1 MGRENELVTFHSV
14 GVSGPSQS
22 ACRPWDVIYFVKGV
36 TKSIQISFSKV
47 YFVKVYLL
55 KYIFTKCASSKL
67 YSLYSIYSV
76 TIFCAPRITSCG
88 GASQPDGCHWP
99 SLFQVFLAMQYSVL
113 AWQSLTAAKCCRDPV
128 SGEHFLLWRT
138 DNMWS
143 TDPED
148 RAIVYIRRLT
158 DDGLAFHQV
167 PFQFE
172 KVCQTES

>member
-1 MGRENELVTFHSV
+1 MLIPLCWKCEKIKKRNKYYFRSV
-14 GVSGPSQS
+14 P
-22 ACRPWDVIYFVKGV
+22 
-36 TKSIQISFSKV
+36 FSKKIGQGIFFQSV
-47 YFVKVYLL
+47 FFVSVFLQSVL
-55 KYIFTKCASSKL
+55 GICIFYAL
-67 YSLYSIYSV
+67 QVYSV

-99 SLFQVFLAMQYSVL
+99 ALFQVFLAMQYSVL
-113 AWQSLTAAKCCRDPV
+113 AWQSLTVAKCCRDPV